1 MVIIK
6 SLMMD
11 IFKGRNYAKLN
22 QNSLQWAISFTANHD
37 GTQIKVRSYII
48 NDFASTNFK
57 QVTSPVHLTP
67 MGFQFDL
74 TKRRREVNEILRQN
88 ALVFKEAKKQQRG
101 ESENADKIDKGITTD
116 EIGRKYGTVHVSM
129 GDTANLNIRKF
140 QGLKASRDV
149 PEDE

>member
-1 MVIIK
+1 
-6 SLMMD
+6 
-11 IFKGRNYAKLN
+11 
-22 QNSLQWAISFTANHD
+22 
-37 GTQIKVRSYII
+37 
-48 NDFASTNFK
+48 
-57 QVTSPVHLTP
+57 

-88 ALVFKEAKKQQRG
+88 ALVFKETKKQQRG

-149 PEDE
+149 PEDEQAQEEHEEYEEYYEEDIKDEK